1 VTSFLVALLVG
12 AGTAR
17 ATEISGTISS
27 TLTIFQDSE
36 LVGDVTCTVTGGPCI
51 AFGAPD
57 LTLELNG
64 FTITGRADAL
74 TPCSTSGPGEIG
86 IDVNNQQ
93 HEVIRGPG
101 LVRQFRNLGIRLFH
115 STGVVVKNVTLSSN
129 CFSGIIVTA
138 GSDNELE
145 ANVSVRNGSPVAPC
159 GGIWLNGT
167 SHNRLRENRL
177 SGNGYASQGSNF
189 GIGLVAPGTND
200 NVIEDN
206 TLVGNTNGI
215 ILVPGVEGNVI
226 RHNIVAGNPPVQIS
240 VTFPAADGVDI
251 RNQATP
257 GTNTIDD
264 NFCLTSVNAPCP
276 VVGRRGDHDERKR
289 DDDSPRRPK

>member
-1 VTSFLVALLVG
+1 MNPELTARWVTSLVVALVVALGVS

-27 TLTIFQDSE
+27 TLTIFDNSE
-36 LVGDVTCTVTGGPCI
+36 LVGDVTCTVVGAPCI
-51 AFGAPD
+51 RFGAPH

-129 CFSGIIVTA
+129 CLSGIIVTA
-138 GSDNELE
+138 GSHNELV

-159 GGIWLNGT
+159 GGI
-167 SHNRLRENRL
+167 
-177 SGNGYASQGSNF
+177 
-189 GIGLVAPGTND
+189 
-200 NVIEDN
+200 
-206 TLVGNTNGI
+206 
-215 ILVPGVEGNVI
+215 
-226 RHNIVAGNPPVQIS
+226 
-240 VTFPAADGVDI
+240 
-251 RNQATP
+251 
-257 GTNTIDD
+257 
-264 NFCLTSVNAPCP
+264 
-276 VVGRRGDHDERKR
+276 
-289 DDDSPRRPK
+289 